1 MTTLLT
7 VEKWSSK
14 EGKGSS
20 INRRRQNR
28 LPRYEAPPN
37 DTQTPPR
44 MKKAGMEKNTGVTLE
59 QNFKSKLE
67 KEDINLVKVS
77 QLVLGDFRT
86 APTMP

>member
-14 EGKGSS
+14 EGKGTS
-20 INRRRQNR
+20 INRRRENR

-44 MKKAGMEKNTGVTLE
+44 MKKAGMKKNPGVTLE
-59 QNFKSKLE
+59 QKSKPE
-67 KEDINLVKVS
+67 KEDINAVKVGI
-77 QLVLGDFRT
+77 QVT
-86 APTMP
+86 PTMP